1 MKDWKKLE
9 KELLKDP
16 AVKAE
21 VSKLAVE
28 YEIARQI
35 IKFRLSKKLTQAEL
49 AERAGLKQAYI
60 ARLESGNVNPTV
72 ESLNK
77 VAVAL
82 DKRLKLV
89 GV

>member
-28 YEIARQI
+28 HEIARQI

-49 AERAGLKQAYI
+49 AERAGLKQTYI
-60 ARLESGNVNPTV
+60 ARLESGTVNPTV

-77 VAVAL
+77 VAAAL

>member
-1 MKDWKKLE
+1 MKNWKNFE

-21 VSKLAVE
+21 VEKLAIE
-28 YEIARQI
+28 HEIARQI

-60 ARLESGNVNPTV
+60 ARAESGIANPTM
-72 ESLNK
+72 ESLSK
-77 VAVAL
+77 IAGAL

-89 GV
+89 AA